1 MNTEDRRQKTE
12 DRGQKRVVSGQ
23 WSAISGF
30 LFLLVTCHLS
40 LVTVSNASDLKIG
53 RMKVSIMPEYES
65 PDVLVVYEG
74 KFADKDAFPNQVNFT
89 LPKGVTKLTDVCSLS
104 PGGQHFCQLYNI
116 IDKGEYNETSVKL
129 PYSDFFIDF
138 KYSPF
143 KVKSGKFVR
152 DFEYIIKSI
161 YPVDILEVSIQ
172 EPLRTK
178 DFELFPK
185 PLNKVSKKDL
195 NYYNYTLKDVKQ
207 GQDIKFK
214 IKYIKEDNRSSV
226 NIKFSAMSK
235 QELIERKGGLW
246 LLGAGIS
253 AIIAFIVIRR
263 LNRKGSGIQ
272 GGEGSSEKKPLNP

>member
-65 PDVLVVYEG
+65 SDVLVVYEG
-74 KFADKDAFPNQVNFT
+74 KFADKDAFPNQVLFT

-116 IDKGEYNETSVKL
+116 IDRGEYNETSVKL

-143 KVKSGKFVR
+143 
-152 DFEYIIKSI
+152 
-161 YPVDILEVSIQ
+161 
-172 EPLRTK
+172 
-178 DFELFPK
+178 
-185 PLNKVSKKDL
+185 
-195 NYYNYTLKDVKQ
+195 
-207 GQDIKFK
+207 
-214 IKYIKEDNRSSV
+214 
-226 NIKFSAMSK
+226 
-235 QELIERKGGLW
+235 
-246 LLGAGIS
+246 
-253 AIIAFIVIRR
+253 
-263 LNRKGSGIQ
+263 
-272 GGEGSSEKKPLNP
+272 

>member
-65 PDVLVVYEG
+65 SDVLVVYEG
-74 KFADKDAFPNQVNFT
+74 KFADKDAFPNQVTFT

-116 IDKGEYNETSVKL
+116 TDKGEYNETSVKL
-129 PYSDFFIDF
+129 PYADFFIDF

-143 KVKSGKFVR
+143 NIKSGRFLR
-152 DFEYIIKSI
+152 DFEYIIKLI
-161 YPVDILEVSIQ
+161 YPIDTLEVSIQ
-172 EPLRTK
+172 EPLRSTEFK
-178 DFELFPK
+178 LSPEPMS
-185 PLNKVSKKDL
+185 KVNKKDL
-195 NYYNYTLKDVKQ
+195 NYYNYTFKDIKG
-207 GQDIKFK
+207 GQDVRFK
-214 IKYIKEDNRSSV
+214 IKYAKDDTMPSV
-226 NIKFSAMSK
+226 DIKFSAMSK
-235 QELIERKGGLW
+235 QDLIERRKGIW
-246 LLGAGIS
+246 LLGIGIVI
-253 AIIAFIVIRR
+253 IIAFMIIRR
-263 LNRKGSGIQ
+263 VKTKRTNA
-272 GGEGSSEKKPLNP
+272 

>member
-1 MNTEDRRQKTE
+1 MNTNIRRQK
-12 DRGQKRVVSGQ
+12 RMVIGH
-23 WSAISGF
+23 WSLVIGF
-30 LFLLVTCHLS
+30 LFFLLVTDS
-40 LVTVSNASDLKIG
+40 YASDLKIG
-53 RMKVSIMPEYES
+53 RMKVSVMPEYES
-65 PDVLVVYEG
+65 QDVLVVYEG
-74 KFADKDAFPNQVNFT
+74 KFADKDAFPNQVLFT

-143 KVKSGKFVR
+143 EIKSGKFVR

-161 YPVDILEVSIQ
+161 YPIDILEVSIQ

-178 DFELFPK
+178 DFELLPK

-214 IKYIKEDNRSSV
+214 IKYIKEDNRPSV
-226 NIKFSAMSK
+226 DIKFSAMSK
-235 QELIERKGGLW
+235 QELIERKRGLW
-246 LLGAGIS
+246 LLGAGIA
-253 AIIAFIVIRR
+253 AIITFVVIRR
-263 LNRKGSGIQ
+263 LKD
-272 GGEGSSEKKPLNP
+272 

>member
-1 MNTEDRRQKTE
+1 MNTEDRGQKTE
-12 DRGQKRVVSGQ
+12 DRGQKRAVRV
-23 WSAISGF
+23 F
-30 LFLLVTCHLS
+30 LYFLLLIAHCS
-40 LVTVSNASDLKIG
+40 LLIASYSYADDLKIG

-65 PDVLVVYEG
+65 SDVLVIYEG
-74 KFADKDAFPNQVNFT
+74 KFADKDAFPNQVTFT

-116 IDKGEYNETSVKL
+116 VNKGEYNETSVKL
-129 PYSDFFIDF
+129 PYADFFIDF

-143 KVKSGKFVR
+143 NIKSGRFLR

-214 IKYIKEDNRSSV
+214 IKYIKEDNRPSV
-226 NIKFSAMSK
+226 DIKFYILS
-235 QELIERKGGLW
+235 LFYI
-246 LLGAGIS
+246 
-253 AIIAFIVIRR
+253 F
-263 LNRKGSGIQ
+263 
-272 GGEGSSEKKPLNP
+272 

>member
-65 PDVLVVYEG
+65 SDVLVVYEG
-74 KFADKDAFPNQVNFT
+74 KFADKDAFPNQVTFT

-116 IDKGEYNETSVKL
+116 VNKGEYNETSVKL
-129 PYSDFFIDF
+129 PYADFFIDF

-143 KVKSGKFVR
+143 NIKSGRFIR
-152 DFEYIIKSI
+152 DFEYDIKMI
-161 YPVDILEVSIQ
+161 YPIDTLEVSIQ
-172 EPLRTK
+172 EPLRSTEFK
-178 DFELFPK
+178 LSPEPMSK
-185 PLNKVSKKDL
+185 INKKDL
-195 NYYNYTLKDVKQ
+195 NYYNYTFKDIKE
-207 GQDIKFK
+207 GQDVRFK
-214 IKYIKEDNRSSV
+214 IKYAKDDIMPSV
-226 NIKFSAMSK
+226 DIKFSAMSK
-235 QELIERKGGLW
+235 QDLIERRKGIW
-246 LLGAGIS
+246 LLGIGIVI
-253 AIIAFIVIRR
+253 IIAFVVIRKLR
-263 LNRKGSGIQ
+263 TKT
-272 GGEGSSEKKPLNP
+272 

>member
-1 MNTEDRRQKTE
+1 MNIKSSSKFKIQNSKFQRHGIRNMGLGIIT
-12 DRGQKRVVSGQ
+12 
-23 WSAISGF
+23 
-30 LFLLVTCHLS
+30 LLLTAYCLLLTDSH
-40 LVTVSNASDLKIG
+40 ASDLKIG

-172 EPLRTK
+172 EPLR
-178 DFELFPK
+178 
-185 PLNKVSKKDL
+185 KKDL

-214 IKYIKEDNRSSV
+214 IKYIKEDNRPSV
-226 NIKFSAMSK
+226 DIKFSAMSK

-272 GGEGSSEKKPLNP
+272 GGEGSSEKKPLKP